1 MKNSKKIKSLVSLFL
16 CLCLLC
22 SAVISLSSCEKK
34 KFDYELN
41 EDGSGYTITGYRG
54 DKATV
59 KIPEKYKSKPVI
71 AIGKEAF
78 AKNTTMQKVVIPEGV
93 KEIGFKAFYNC
104 TSLVAAE
111 LPEGLTKISSG
122 AFEKCTA
129 LKEVKVPEGVTT
141 VIDGAFMDCTSLRK
155 VSIPSTLSRIS
166 GLAFIGCSNI
176 STISVSENNKSYKTV
191 NGHLV
196 STDGAFVLPRAMY
209 DVKIEEGIREIGA
222 GAFNDKS
229 IRSVVLPKS
238 VEVIGQLA
246 FANCNMLNSIFYL
259 GSEVDYGAIEIADL
273 NTSLDKATV
282 YYYSETEPTG
292 DGNFW
297 HYVGSQPTVW
307 QK

>member
-78 AKNTTMQKVVIPEGV
+78 AENTTMQKVVIPEGV

-129 LKEVKVPEGVTT
+129 LKEIKIPEGVTT
-141 VIDGAFMDCTSLRK
+141 VIDGAFMGCSSLTS
-155 VSIPSTLSRIS
+155 VSLPSTLSSVS
-166 GLAFIGCSNI
+166 GLAFINCS
-176 STISVSENNKSYKTV
+176 SLSEFTVSKNNKTFKVLEGSLV
-191 NGHLV
+191 NNEGKLIV
-196 STDGAFVLPRAMY
+196 GVAKSDVTIADSITEIGIGAFSGKNIV
-209 DVKIEEGIREIGA
+209 
-222 GAFNDKS
+222 S
-229 IRSVVLPKS
+229 IVVPTS
-238 VEVIGQLA
+238 VESVGQLA
-246 FANCNMLNSIFYL
+246 FANCQNLKSVFYL
-259 GSEVDYGAIEIADL
+259 GSESEYSGIEIGEINAPFE
-273 NTSLDKATV
+273 KATV
-282 YYYSETEPTG
+282 YFYSESKPAQ

-297 HYVGSQPTVW
+297 RYVDGKATVW
-307 QK
+307 Q